1 MEACRVA
8 ASMFCCDRP
17 GADLCKAFATFQ
29 ALGLK
34 RTGTFDVQSCSATA
48 SHGPLFRLVNQFETI
63 RYLISSQRLRAN
75 MTLSYQGSV
84 NYLGCP
90 VLGRQR
96 SELQQVLRIRSSRR
110 PRALSGVRNHRIIKR
125 MRSSAKSTQGTYHVA
140 DVAQNAQN
148 FRCARCDRCTRCRRR
163 CD

>member
-17 GADLCKAFATFQ
+17 GADLCKGFATFQ

-34 RTGTFDVQSCSATA
+34 RIGTFDVQSYSATT
-48 SHGPLFRLVNQFETI
+48 SPGPLFRLVHHDGFETI

-84 NYLGCP
+84 NYLGCA

-96 SELQQVLRIRSSRR
+96 PELQQVLRIRSSRL
-110 PRALSGVRNHRIIKR
+110 PRALSGV
-125 MRSSAKSTQGTYHVA
+125 
-140 DVAQNAQN
+140 
-148 FRCARCDRCTRCRRR
+148 
-163 CD
+163 